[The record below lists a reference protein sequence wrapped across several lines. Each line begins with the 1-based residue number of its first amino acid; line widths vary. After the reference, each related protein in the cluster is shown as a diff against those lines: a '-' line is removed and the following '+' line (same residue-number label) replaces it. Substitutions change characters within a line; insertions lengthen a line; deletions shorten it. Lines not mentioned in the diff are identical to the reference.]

1 METLAISVGYRS
13 PTTVLR
19 SQDLPRH
26 RRWARNRG
34 QRCRSGPENYFW
46 SASAEQIS
54 GDARFDVLG
63 HSCARNI
70 LLQGNEKSCEICT
83 GRCPVAAAFHK
94 CRAGESDEFYPPP
107 IRTFGPRA

>member
-70 LLQGNEKSCEICT
+70 LLQGNEK
-83 GRCPVAAAFHK
+83 